1 MLTWASPHPDA
12 IDWQHRATANGGLT
26 HNLHRDAAS
35 RLCKGLD
42 SAGLASE
49 IIEIYAFLGDNVP
62 AVCTKLF
69 YSAVGSNQLANSS
82 NWLDSN
88 IVAFGGLKDPANTS
102 KRILTSMVISTALAG
117 KESVAGVHWYT
128 RDTATGGSQV
138 VFGNSSVAGGAGF
151 LCGWVS
157 SGTRDSG
164 AVAASTNYAV
174 GASPSV
180 AGFQGAS
187 NLSSRQTQFFL
198 NGVATGAVGTASS
211 GTWLTANTLLIG
223 VNGSTSF
230 WKRDD
235 LYGDVTVG
243 MTAADE
249 LRLSQ
254 VVTSFQRFLNRA

>member
-1 MLTWASPHPDA
+1 MLLQASPHPAA

-26 HNLHRDAAS
+26 HNLHRDAAD

-42 SAGLASE
+42 SAGLTDKVV
-49 IIEIYAFLGDNVP
+49 EIYPFLGDNIP
-62 AVCTKLF
+62 AICAKLR
-69 YSAVGSNQLANSS
+69 SAVNSLCSNT
-82 NWLDSN
+82 NWMPVN
-88 IVAFGGLKDPANTS
+88 IVAFGGLKDAANASRRLSTN
-102 KRILTSMVISTALAG
+102 MVISTTLAG
-117 KESVAGVHWYT
+117 KESVTGVHWYT

-138 VFGNSSVAGGAGF
+138 VFGNSSVAGGQGF
-151 LCGWVS
+151 LCGWVNA
-157 SGTRDSG
+157 GTRDSG
-164 AVAASTNYAV
+164 VTAGAVNYAV
-174 GASPSV
+174 GVAPSV

-187 NLSSRQTQFFL
+187 NVSSRQTQFFL

-211 GTWLTANTLLIG
+211 GTWLTANTLIIG
-223 VNGSTSF
+223 ANSTATY

-243 MTAADE
+243 MSASDE